1 MEIFMMGNGLMVSK
15 TDEEFILK
23 QALVHITVDNGK
35 MVKEMVMVFLNFL
48 VINSIKVLFQ
58 NQ

>member
-1 MEIFMMGNGLMVSK
+1 MMGNGLMVSK

>member
-1 MEIFMMGNGLMVSK
+1 MEIFMMDNGLMVSK

-23 QALVHITVDNGK
+23 QALVHIIVDNGK

>member
-1 MEIFMMGNGLMVSK
+1 MMDNGLMVSK

-23 QALVHITVDNGK
+23 QALVHIIVDNGK